1 MENIAL
7 ILLALAAPP
16 SGTFEAGG
24 VALGASEAAV
34 MKAYPAARCQPMEWK
49 TDAADRRCDDA
60 AAGFGGAEARI
71 AFYLRKDRLQAFDV
85 RFRSGDLERVAE
97 YVKGRWGEPDTDRV
111 EVFGRRGD
119 EREVRKLRWKKG
131 ADQAVLTSQIGR
143 SRAELNVWRGHFNT
157 EVYEIR

>member
-1 MENIAL
+1 MESIAL

-16 SGTFEAGG
+16 AGTFDAAG

-34 MKAYPAARCQPMEWK
+34 LKAYPGARCQPMEWK
-49 TDAADRRCDDA
+49 NKAADRRCDDA

-85 RFRSGDLERVAE
+85 RFRAADFGRVAD
-97 YVKGRWGEPDTDRV
+97 YVKGRWGAPDVDRV
-111 EVFGRRGD
+111 EVYGRRGD

-131 ADQAVLTSQIGR
+131 ADQAALTAQAGR
-143 SRAELNVWRGHFNT
+143 NRAELNVWRGDFDT
-157 EVYEIR
+157 EVYESR